1 MDTNVWT
8 NRQQCTCAHVLAAL
22 WLRCKGAQR
31 LTRSYLKVSRV
42 QEGARPSDTAGGEL
56 DALEALGA
64 LATMAR

>member
-1 MDTNVWT
+1 MDKNLCT

-22 WLRCKGAQR
+22 WLRCKGVQG
-31 LTRSYLKVSRV
+31 LTGSYLKVNCV
-42 QEGARPSDTAGGEL
+42 QEGARPGDTAGGEL